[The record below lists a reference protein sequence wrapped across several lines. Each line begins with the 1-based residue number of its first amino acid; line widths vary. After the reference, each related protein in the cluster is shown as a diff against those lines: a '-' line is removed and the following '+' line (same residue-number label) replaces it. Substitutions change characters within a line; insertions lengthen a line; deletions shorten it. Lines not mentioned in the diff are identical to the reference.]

1 MLSLKYNI
9 DCVYLKNY
17 LFDILYWFNYCIM
30 NMFYILEFYK
40 VVIFSS
46 EEVI

>member
-17 LFDILYWFNYCIM
+17 LFDILYLINLLYNEYVLF
-30 NMFYILEFYK
+30 FRIL
-40 VVIFSS
+40 
-46 EEVI
+46 